1 MKFDL
6 KKLFVKYFLLAFVLE
21 ILMILAYY
29 VKYNEITEFKTAHIT
44 IYFLLILGL
53 FIFWALLDYFQ
64 NITGMLMKES
74 WTSRII
80 FLLVAL
86 ALFYLYKINGRI

>member
-21 ILMILAYY
+21 ILMLLSYY
-29 VKYNEITEFKTAHIT
+29 LKYNEYTKFNYGHVGL
-44 IYFLLILGL
+44 YFFFLLGV
-53 FIFWALLDYFQ
+53 FVFWALLDYFQ